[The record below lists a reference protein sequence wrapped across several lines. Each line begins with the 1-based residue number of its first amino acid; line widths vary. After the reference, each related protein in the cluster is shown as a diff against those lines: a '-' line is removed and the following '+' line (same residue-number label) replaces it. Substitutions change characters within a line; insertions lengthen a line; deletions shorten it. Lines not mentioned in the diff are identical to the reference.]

1 MPKRTKLVG
10 GVPPSR
16 DSGALGVG
24 AIRHRVDT
32 GDLVKL
38 GRGAYAGPA
47 AEWSPHRD
55 ELTIA
60 LARPGTVFSHLSALH
75 LHGMLDAPAE
85 VWISIGHHDRR
96 PKVDIPL
103 EVVRCSAEMLEHG
116 VVSQVIEGTDLRV
129 TTVGRTVVDCFKAR
143 NKVGLDVAVQALT
156 EARRLGLAASDDVW
170 VHAQRHGMCEVM
182 SPYMRIAFQ
191 T

>member
-1 MPKRTKLVG
+1 M
-10 GVPPSR
+10 
-16 DSGALGVG
+16 
-24 AIRHRVDT
+24 DT
-32 GDLVKL
+32 GDLIKL

-60 LARPGTVFSHLSALH
+60 LARPGTVFSHMSALH

-103 EVVRCSAEMLEHG
+103 EVVRCSAETLKDG
-116 VVSQVIEGTDLRV
+116 VVSQVIEGTDMRV

-143 NKVGLDVAVQALT
+143 NKVGLDAILFRYIFGVRADVADA
-156 EARRLGLAASDDVW
+156 AWRLGAEPESCSSCA
-170 VHAQRHGMCEVM
+170 
-182 SPYMRIAFQ
+182 
-191 T
+191 